1 MSLILE
7 ALKKS
12 EAERRLGEAPS
23 LSTVPNWKPQSR
35 ASGAW
40 WLLLPALAIA
50 VAAAWSNRDLLGN
63 VQIAEE
69 DSERPNRSQP
79 GGAAPVPKTAGR
91 ADWTALD
98 TRPTAER
105 VPAPPAPA
113 ERASSTAPPQPMP
126 PPPMPQP
133 MPPQSALA
141 QSPPPQSMDD
151 LDAMKG
157 ISQENQRRIR
167 SGELFVPSPSLL
179 AERGPTTETPIISAE
194 SALPPPLP
202 DPVTESDSAIASDAA
217 IAAAQPMPM
226 QPPQA
231 AVLPASPVTPG
242 NASANGVDPAGALI
256 TAPALPAAN
265 AAMGG
270 TNSIH
275 DLTLAQ
281 RQGLPPLKMS
291 MHVYHRDV
299 TRRFVIIDGQ
309 RLNEGGVMGNETW
322 AREIVPDGAIIEYK
336 NIRFLLPRLGG

>member
-50 VAAAWSNRDLLGN
+50 VAAAWSNRELFGN
-63 VQIAEE
+63 VQTTEA
-69 DSERPNRSQP
+69 DGERPNRSQP
-79 GGAAPVPKTAGR
+79 GGTAPVPKTAGG

-98 TRPTAER
+98 TRSTAER
-105 VPAPPAPA
+105 VPAPPAPVV
-113 ERASSTAPPQPMP
+113 RASPT
-126 PPPMPQP
+126 MPQP
-133 MPPQSALA
+133 MPAPMPSPTEFA
-141 QSPPPQSMDD
+141 QSPPPQSLDD

-157 ISQENQRRIR
+157 ISPENQRRIR

-179 AERGPTTETPIISAE
+179 AERGPTTEVPIITAE
-194 SALPPPLP
+194 SALPQPLP
-202 DPVTESDSAIASDAA
+202 DPVMESESAITSDAA
-217 IAAAQPMPM
+217 IASAQPVPM
-226 QPPQA
+226 KSPQA
-231 AVLPASPVTPG
+231 VVSPASPGAPG
-242 NASANGVDPAGALI
+242 TAAANAVDPASALI
-256 TAPALPAAN
+256 TAPPLPAVN
-265 AAMGG
+265 SAAGS
-270 TNSIH
+270 TISIH

-299 TRRFVIIDGQ
+299 ARRFVIIDGQ

-322 AREIVPDGAIIEYK
+322 TREIVPDGAIIEYK
-336 NIRFLLPRLGG
+336 SIRFLLPRLGG

>member
-50 VAAAWSNRDLLGN
+50 VAAAWSNRDLFGN
-63 VQIAEE
+63 EQTAEE
-69 DSERPNRSQP
+69 DGEPPIRSKP
-79 GGAAPVPKTAGR
+79 VGAAAVPKTAGG

-98 TRPTAER
+98 TRTTAGL
-105 VPAPPAPA
+105 APAPA
-113 ERASSTAPPQPMP
+113 APTERASQPMP
-126 PPPMPQP
+126 PPI
-133 MPPQSALA
+133 PPQSAIA
-141 QSPPPQSMDD
+141 HSPPPQSIDD

-157 ISQENQRRIR
+157 ISPENQRRIR

-179 AERGPTTETPIISAE
+179 AERGPTIETPIVTAE

-202 DPVTESDSAIASDAA
+202 DPVVVSELESETTSGANIEGAQPLPMTSPPTAVTPPSPTGTDMAAARAADPASTS
-217 IAAAQPMPM
+217 IAAP
-226 QPPQA
+226 
-231 AVLPASPVTPG
+231 AVPAM
-242 NASANGVDPAGALI
+242 
-256 TAPALPAAN
+256 N
-265 AAMGG
+265 AAAGS
-270 TNSIH
+270 TFSIH

-299 TRRFVIIDGQ
+299 ARRFVIIDGQ

-322 AREIVPDGAIIEYK
+322 TREIVPDGAIIEYK